1 MKNPYEIRNPV
12 LYGLAR
18 MGLLFGLNAFALS
31 ITNIVV
37 IGAVGTLLPKF
48 ELYNRPML
56 LSFIGWAIVLI
67 VMSLIFADDAKR
79 HTAYGEYSIV
89 DTSITVILISA
100 VYYIPVLLIKYIT
113 DRRVEDGFRFFYS
126 TNDWLSPV
134 SSDITVYALIGIIIQ
149 AIIFILVYGV
159 SHKRYLK
166 KL

>member
-1 MKNPYEIRNPV
+1 M
-12 LYGLAR
+12 
-18 MGLLFGLNAFALS
+18 
-31 ITNIVV
+31 
-37 IGAVGTLLPKF
+37 
-48 ELYNRPML
+48 
-56 LSFIGWAIVLI
+56 
-67 VMSLIFADDAKR
+67 
-79 HTAYGEYSIV
+79 
-89 DTSITVILISA
+89 ISA

-149 AIIFILVYGV
+149 AIVFILVYSV